1 MISKHPEALYQFE
14 TGKRTI
20 EGDSDRCAW
29 AIVFKSGICYCGGS
43 YRTALRHILEYM
55 EAGLGDSCSLYYEW
69 DMFDP
74 EYGTRIHGFEF
85 SENVYMTTQGD
96 LVREK

>member
-1 MISKHPEALYQFE
+1 MTNAEPLYPLDPAA
-14 TGKRTI
+14 RTI
-20 EGDSDRCAW
+20 EGDPTRCCW
-29 AIVFKSGICYCGGS
+29 AIVFKSGVCYCGGI

-74 EYGTRIHGFEF
+74 EYGVRIARFEF
-85 SENVYMTTQGD
+85 SENVYQTTQGD
-96 LVREK
+96 LVRVK